1 MSYQAI
7 AFEMHE
13 HVARITLN
21 RPQAANSINLELAR
35 ELRQAADRCEADS
48 RVRAVILTGAGT
60 KMFSAG
66 GDLKTFAALGDDI
79 GAVVREITL
88 HLHAAVSRLTRMR
101 APVIAAVNGA
111 AAGAGMSLALAAD
124 LVLAAESA
132 TFSMA
137 YTAAGLS
144 PDGSASY
151 FLPRLVGL
159 RRAQELMLT
168 NRRLSAAEAAVWGL
182 VTRVVPDAALMPQAE
197 ALARAL
203 ANGPTHAFGAVKQLL
218 VEGAVAALE
227 TQLELEARTI
237 AAIAQTQDAREGVR
251 AFAEKRAPKFVGG

>member
-1 MSYQAI
+1 MSEQAI
-7 AFEMHE
+7 TLEVRDQ
-13 HVARITLN
+13 VARVTLN

-35 ELRQAADRCEADS
+35 ALLQALDRCEADS
-48 RVRAVILTGAGT
+48 KVRAVVLTGAGA

-66 GDLKTFAALGDDI
+66 GDLKTFAGLGDDV

-88 HLHAAVSRLTRMR
+88 YLHAAVSRLARMR

-124 LVLAAESA
+124 IVLAAESA
-132 TFSMA
+132 SFTMA

-151 FLPRLVGL
+151 FLPRLIGL

-168 NRRLSAAEAAVWGL
+168 NRRLSAAEAEAWGL
-182 VTRVVPDAALMPQAE
+182 VTRVVPDGELMEAAETLATR
-197 ALARAL
+197 LAR
-203 ANGPTHAFGAVKQLL
+203 GPTLAYGAVKRLL
-218 VEGAVAALE
+218 ADGADAPLE
-227 TQLELEARTI
+227 TQLEREARTI
-237 AAIAQTQDAREGVR
+237 TEIAQTQDAREGVR
-251 AFAEKRAPKFVGG
+251 AFAEKRAPKFSGR